1 VAGIVTEKKAVH
13 GMRFMPGE
21 TLYQVP
27 DLSSV
32 WAIADSL
39 ERDIGLVR
47 TGGKARVTINAHPG
61 KHFEGVVAYV
71 YPTLNAETRAVP
83 ARIELANPG
92 RLLKPS
98 MFAQVELPLATRA
111 AVPSVPVSAVIDSG
125 TRRIILIR
133 QAEGRFEPRAVCL
146 GARSDDYVEVLAGVS
161 QGEQVVV
168 AANFLID
175 SESNLRA
182 AVASLGP
189 TADGAAGK
197 ASERSDGGRPAS
209 WGAGHRG
216 EGTVTERRPRGAA
229 GCCPGSSTGRAG
241 TASWSC
247 TPPSSS
253 PSATSTRCCG
263 RRSTPCPT
271 SPTCRSSSTPSMPAR
286 RRRWSRTR

>member
-1 VAGIVTEKKAVH
+1 MAGIVTEKKAVH

-71 YPTLNAETRAVP
+71 YPTLNAETRTVP
-83 ARIELANPG
+83 VRIELANPG
-92 RLLKPS
+92 LLLKPS

-197 ASERSDGGRPAS
+197 ADRKS
-209 WGAGHRG
+209 
-216 EGTVTERRPRGAA
+216 VV
-229 GCCPGSSTGRAG
+229 
-241 TASWSC
+241 
-247 TPPSSS
+247 
-253 PSATSTRCCG
+253 
-263 RRSTPCPT
+263 
-271 SPTCRSSSTPSMPAR
+271 
-286 RRRWSRTR
+286 